1 MTFREKLAIQILFV
15 IVRLLAPEHW
25 RGDIA
30 SLQATFS
37 LGQRE
42 AQQ

>member
-15 IVRLLAPEHW
+15 IVRLLAPLPW

-30 SLQATFS
+30 GLQATFHV
-37 LGQRE
+37 GQKE
-42 AQQ
+42 LTQ